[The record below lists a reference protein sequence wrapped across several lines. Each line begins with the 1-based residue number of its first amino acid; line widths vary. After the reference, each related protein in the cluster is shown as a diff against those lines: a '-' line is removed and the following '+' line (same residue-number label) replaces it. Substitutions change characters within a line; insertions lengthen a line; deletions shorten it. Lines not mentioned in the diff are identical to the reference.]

1 MPVSLVRLISA
12 LAAVALAA
20 CTAVTPIGEI
30 LAHPRDYAEKTVRVR
45 GEVKSVFSLIF
56 VKYFTLDDGTG
67 TITVV
72 TERPLPNR
80 GERLEV
86 TGTVKEAFSL
96 GDQTLTLIIENAPA
110 PRGAGPQ

>member
-1 MPVSLVRLISA
+1 MPMPVSRLTPVV
-12 LAAVALAA
+12 LTGLLAA
-20 CTAVTPIGEI
+20 CTTVTPIGEI
-30 LAHPRDYAEKTVRVR
+30 LTHPRDYAEKTVTVR
-45 GEVKSVFSLIF
+45 GEVRSVFSLLF

-67 TITVV
+67 TIAVV

-96 GDQTLTLIIENAPA
+96 GDQTLTLIVERAPA
-110 PRGAGPQ
+110 QGTPR